1 MNGEKIM
8 DKKYIGTSLALSKNQ
23 TVILEKVRTKMQ
35 KELMVKLS
43 RSNVV
48 QRLLNLYMK
57 NKL

>member
-1 MNGEKIM
+1 M

>member
-8 DKKYIGTSLALSKNQ
+8 DKKYIGTSLALSKSQ
-23 TVILEKVRTKMQ
+23 TVILEKVRTEMQ